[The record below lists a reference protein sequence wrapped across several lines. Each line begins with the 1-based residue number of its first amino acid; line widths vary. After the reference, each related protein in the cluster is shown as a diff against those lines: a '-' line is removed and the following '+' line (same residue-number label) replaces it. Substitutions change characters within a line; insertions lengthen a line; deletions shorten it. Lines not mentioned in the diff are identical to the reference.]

1 MNFTALRDG
10 LSDTLT
16 KQPFLPSQLTS
27 IKLPDNINLGE
38 LRQEL
43 DQGTRFAELY
53 MQKFGTEVLQVLN
66 NTITVLEPENDM
78 SQDDGS
84 QHRQQT
90 DNQGGIGG
98 SSRIL

>member
-53 MQKFGTEVLQVLN
+53 MQKFGAEVLQVLN
-66 NTITVLEPENDM
+66 NTITVLEPEKDT
-78 SQDDGS
+78 SED
-84 QHRQQT
+84 
-90 DNQGGIGG
+90 GG
-98 SSRIL
+98 SPQQQEGTGGGRRIL